1 MRDITEK
8 RHPAEWKALFDTE
21 EFEKAFTYDGDD
33 LGAEYAPDETV
44 FKVWAPTAERV
55 VLKLYEAGSCKE
67 SSGRLTESEDGV
79 LKGAP
84 EWSGCANG
92 RELPMERMEQGVWKK
107 AVKGDLAGVYYTWL
121 VTADGKTGECADI
134 YGKASGVNGQR
145 SMVVNL
151 AATNPEGW
159 ETERKALQGKEPESP
174 VIYEVHV
181 KDFSSDVS
189 SGVPEA
195 YRGKFKAFTC
205 ERTGLDGDLS
215 KPTCVSYLKKL
226 GITHVHILPMFDY
239 GSVDEAGSGDQFN
252 WGYDPVSYNVPE
264 GSYSTD
270 PFHGEVRIR
279 ECKEMIQSLHA
290 AGIRVVMDV
299 VYNHTYSADS
309 WFQRTV
315 PWYYYRLSGD
325 GSLSD
330 GSACGNDT
338 ASERTMYRK
347 FMIDS
352 VCYWARE
359 YHLDGFRFDLMGL
372 HDVETMNEI
381 RKALDKLPG
390 GEQILMY
397 GEPWA
402 GGPTAMADGSVQAVK
417 ANVSLLDGRIAFFN
431 DDTRDYIKGSVFYP
445 KTPGFVNG
453 ERGLEDKIR
462 SAVLAWCDGKGG
474 YQPHSPL
481 QVLAYV
487 SAHDNY
493 TLWDKLMLTRYDE
506 PDFSGRDEEILKQ
519 NRLAAGIYLTCL
531 GIPFF
536 QAGEEGART
545 KRGIGDSYNSPSSIN
560 QLDWKRIYEYN
571 SLVDYYSGLIALRQH
586 FSAYGADSIGTIER
600 IRFLDAPQGTVAFWF
615 RGNAE
620 QEKAAAAVSHGG
632 SGHEASG
639 IKDWW
644 QELTVIYN
652 ADQEDREIVLPEG
665 SWQVITEGTHFER
678 DSDGRLQPLGE
689 ADERICAAA
698 MSVTI
703 LGR

>member
-1 MRDITEK
+1 MRDITE
-8 RHPAEWKALFDTE
+8 RRIPAEWKVLFE
-21 EFEKAFTYDGDD
+21 SAEFQEAFTYKGKD
-33 LGAEYAPDETV
+33 LGAVYAPEKTV

-55 VLKLYEAGSCKE
+55 VLKLYKDGIAQVDLKDIFENPDGSLPECADELVGELAMERGERGVWQKAVQGDL
-67 SSGRLTESEDGV
+67 SGVFYTYEV
-79 LKGAP
+79 T
-84 EWSGCANG
+84 ANG
-92 RELPMERMEQGVWKK
+92 ETQ
-107 AVKGDLAGVYYTWL
+107 
-121 VTADGKTGECADI
+121 ECADI
-134 YGKASGVNGQR
+134 YGKACGVNGQR

-151 AATNPEGW
+151 AATDPEGW
-159 ETERKALQGKEPESP
+159 ETEHEALQAEEEPKSP

-181 KDFSSDVS
+181 KDFSNDAS

-205 ERTGLDGDLS
+205 MQTGLDKDLS

-226 GITHVHILPMFDY
+226 GITHVHILPMYDY
-239 GSVDEAGSGDQFN
+239 GSVDEAESGDQFN
-252 WGYDPVSYNVPE
+252 WGYDPVNYNVPE

-315 PWYYYRLSGD
+315 PYYYYRLNDD
-325 GSLSD
+325 GSFSN

-338 ASERTMYRK
+338 ASERPMYRK

-352 VCYWARE
+352 ICYWAQE

-381 RKALDKLPG
+381 RRALDRLPC

-402 GGPTAMADGSVQAVK
+402 GGPTAMAPGNVQAVK
-417 ANVSLLDGRIAFFN
+417 ENALLLDKRIAFFN
-431 DDTRDYIKGSVFYP
+431 DDTRDCIKGSVFFP
-445 KTPGFVNG
+445 KIPGFVNG
-453 ERGLEDKIR
+453 EKGLEEKIC
-462 SAVLAWCDGKGG
+462 SSVLAWCDGRGG

-506 PDFSGRDEEILKQ
+506 PDFLCRDEEILKQ

-536 QAGEEGART
+536 QAGEECART
-545 KRGIGDSYNSPSSIN
+545 KRGIGDSYNAPPAIN
-560 QLDWKRIYEYN
+560 QLDWKRIYRYN
-571 SLVDYYSGLIALRQH
+571 DLVDYYAGLIALRQH
-586 FSAYGADSIGTIER
+586 FSAYRADSIDVLKR
-600 IRFLDAPQGTVAFWF
+600 IGFLDAPQETVAFWL
-615 RGNAE
+615 RKNAE
-620 QEKAAAAVSHGG
+620 QEKKAAAGTGAGSIGQEVSGL
-632 SGHEASG
+632 
-639 IKDWW
+639 KDWW
-644 QELTVIYN
+644 QELIVIYN
-652 ADQEDREIVLPEG
+652 ADQEDKEIALPEG

-678 DSDGRLQPLGE
+678 DSNGRLQPLK
-689 ADERICAAA
+689 ATAQRVRAAA